1 MNNFKNH
8 QSNCQF
14 KKILSVIVGIF
25 FTIMTVSSQSL
36 VDVSMK
42 VPSHPRILMLKGEE
56 KALLRNINKDP
67 YWKDIHN
74 SYLKEAD
81 LIIDIPVSERK
92 MEGRRLLGVS
102 RENLRRI
109 FCLSYAY
116 RMTGSKK
123 YFDRAEKEML
133 AAAEFSD
140 WNPSHFLDVG
150 EMTMALAIG
159 YDWLFDKLSASSR
172 KIIKEA
178 IIEKGIK
185 PSYDRENAGFLDAEH
200 NWNQVCNAGITY
212 GALATYEDNKEESVA
227 LINRALKTIPKA
239 MKQYSPDGAYPEGIG
254 YWGYGTSFNMMF
266 LAAIEKIYNTDFDL
280 GKAAG
285 FMDTGMYS
293 QVMITPSNNTFNYSD
308 NGARTDFNSTVFW
321 FYSKTKNP
329 ALLYMQ
335 KGFYE
340 QTKNKSY
347 LKDRLFPVALIFGA
361 GSGASLSK
369 AVTPTELAWMGRGDN
384 PVAVM
389 RSSWSDPNALYLGL
403 KTGSPY
409 VNHGHMDVGSF
420 IFESDGV
427 RWAFD
432 FGTEDYN
439 RLEIVG
445 VDLWD
450 RTDESQ
456 RWDVFRYQTKSH
468 NTLCF
473 NDKPQSVTAYADIV
487 DFVNTDDVISA
498 MSDLSEIY
506 KKQIPGVKRA
516 VSMVDKKY
524 AVIQDRLTTSSQF
537 TKMRWNILTEAD
549 KVTFTSE
556 TTAELE
562 KGGKKLYI
570 KVNSPVPIR
579 FYKEETTPT
588 NTYDSPNKG
597 SMFVGFEADL
607 KTGTTQD
614 ISVVLMPKEAV
625 VNPKIPYKFE

>member
-1 MNNFKNH
+1 MKTNKT
-8 QSNCQF
+8 
-14 KKILSVIVGIF
+14 LSVIMVVF
-25 FTIMTVSSQSL
+25 FTIMNVSSQTTS
-36 VDVSMK
+36 VDGLIKM
-42 VPSHPRILMLKGEE
+42 PSHPRILLFKGEE
-56 KALLRNINKDP
+56 KTLMKNINKDP

-74 SYLKEAD
+74 SYINEAD
-81 LIIDIPVSERK
+81 LIIDIPVNEREL
-92 MEGRRLLGVS
+92 EGRRLLGVS

-116 RMTGSKK
+116 RMTGAKK
-123 YFDRAEKEML
+123 YLDRAEKEML
-133 AAAEFSD
+133 AAAAFTD

-159 YDWLFDKLSASSR
+159 YDWLFDQLSESSR
-172 KIIKEA
+172 KKIREA

-185 PSYDRENAGFLDAEH
+185 PSYNREYAGFLNVEH

-212 GALATYEDNKEESVA
+212 GALAIYEDNKEESIA
-227 LINRALKTIPKA
+227 LINRALETIKKA

-254 YWGYGTSFNMMF
+254 YWSYGTSFNMMF
-266 LAAIEKIYNTDFDL
+266 LAAIEKIYKTDFDL
-280 GKAAG
+280 SKIEG

-293 QVMITPSNNTFNYSD
+293 QAMITPSFHSFNYSD
-308 NGARTDFNSTVFW
+308 NGSGTSFNSTVFW

-340 QTKNKSY
+340 RNKNNSY

-361 GSGASLSK
+361 GSGSSLSK
-369 AVTPTELAWMGRGDN
+369 ATIPTELAWMGRGEN

-389 RSSWSDPNALYLGL
+389 RSSWDEPDALFLGL
-403 KTGSPY
+403 KAGSPSI
-409 VNHGHMDVGSF
+409 NHGHMDVGSF
-420 IFESDGV
+420 ILESDGV

-439 RLEIVG
+439 RLEIRG

-450 RTDESQ
+450 RTEESQ

-468 NTLCF
+468 NTLSF
-473 NDKPQSVTAYADIV
+473 NDKPQSITANADIN
-487 DFVNTDDVISA
+487 DFVNTSDVMSA

-524 AVIQDRLTTSSQF
+524 VVIQDQLTTSSRF
-537 TKMRWNILTEAD
+537 TKMRWNIVTVAD

-562 KGGKKLYI
+562 KDGKKLYI

-597 SMFVGFEADL
+597 SLFVGFEADL
-607 KTGTTQD
+607 TLKTTQE
-614 ISVVLMPKEAV
+614 ISVVLMPKEIVA
-625 VNPKIPYKFE
+625 NPKIPYMFK